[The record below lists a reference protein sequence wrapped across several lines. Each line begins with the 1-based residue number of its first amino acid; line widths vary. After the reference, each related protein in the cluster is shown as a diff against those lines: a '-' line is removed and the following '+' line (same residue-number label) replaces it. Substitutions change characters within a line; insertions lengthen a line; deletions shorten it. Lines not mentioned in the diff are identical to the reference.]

1 LPNKKENA
9 MAWIVTTCKKMTLVL
24 VLLTFLAIA
33 GCEGTETREQV
44 DETVKELS
52 GKKSVEQM
60 DQMKKDLDKLKKQQ
74 ADRLKKITDS
84 AENK

>member
-1 LPNKKENA
+1 
-9 MAWIVTTCKKMTLVL
+9 MAWIVTACKNLTLVL

-44 DETVKELS
+44 DDTVKELS

-60 DQMKKDLDKLKKQQ
+60 DRMKEDLDKLKKQQ
-74 ADRLKKITDS
+74 AERLKKIVDS